1 MSHTVTTKQ
10 KLIVN
15 TQKQTRKD
23 SKHRAKERRQ
33 TTRQRRKKKG
43 PERKTKIANNNNV
56 ANIYLPIITLNVN
69 GLM

>member
-1 MSHTVTTKQ
+1 MSHTITTKQ

-23 SKHRAKERRQ
+23 SKHRAKERCQ

-43 PERKTKIANNNNV
+43 TERKTKIANNNNV
-56 ANIYLPIITLNVN
+56 ANIFLPIITLNVN
-69 GLM
+69 GLR

>member
-15 TQKQTRKD
+15 TQKKTRKE

-43 PERKTKIANNNNV
+43 TERKTKIANNNKV